1 MAIEMTCP
9 LCGITYSPTLEE
21 IIAGPDTYRRCPGC
35 RSGDELVG
43 YVDGDQGAEVAAEKM
58 DVGDLLD
65 ASPPDP
71 EVLA

>member
-1 MAIEMTCP
+1 MATEMTCP

-35 RSGDELVG
+35 RSGDELGG
-43 YVDGDQGAEVAAEKM
+43 YVDGDQGPVIVVEPA
-58 DVGDLLD
+58 DVGDLPD
-65 ASPPDP
+65 ASPRDP